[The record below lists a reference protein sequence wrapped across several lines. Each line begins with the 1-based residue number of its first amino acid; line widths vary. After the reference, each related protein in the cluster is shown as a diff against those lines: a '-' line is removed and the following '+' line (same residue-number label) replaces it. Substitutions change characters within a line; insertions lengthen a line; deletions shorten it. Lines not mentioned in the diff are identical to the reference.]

1 MGKEGW
7 GRAWRGSRIE
17 AGEAGGRGDRAGAG
31 WRGRAHRVFHMLL
44 GLPAENRWTAYHPFM
59 SWLVMSIGLY
69 ELGSAAF
76 MLAFDTEPE
85 VAEDATEQEW
95 IRHKT
100 RVSKTESWPGLDSAL
115 LD

>member
-1 MGKEGW
+1 MRRE
-7 GRAWRGSRIE
+7 RTA
-17 AGEAGGRGDRAGAG
+17 AGATG
-31 WRGRAHRVFHMLL
+31 LGPGGGAGRAHRVFHMLL